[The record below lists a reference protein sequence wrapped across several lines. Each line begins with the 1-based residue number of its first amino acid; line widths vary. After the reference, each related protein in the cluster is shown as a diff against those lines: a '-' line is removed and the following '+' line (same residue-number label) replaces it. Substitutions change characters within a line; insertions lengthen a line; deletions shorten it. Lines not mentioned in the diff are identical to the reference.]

1 MKLETLSIITY
12 LLPLTVS
19 LLGALTIFGNR
30 HRGISRN
37 LFGYILFLMSYKFG
51 YDLLS
56 VMRIDTLQIIAFIA
70 GSLIWYSLAPLLY
83 RYFSSL
89 QSHDFILDR
98 LLIKHFLPGLLIG
111 ITVLGFTLLLGKD
124 TYVEVLNHR
133 FNQDPSFQKSAYKT
147 ILFLLGSPLLTF
159 QWLIYFYFL
168 QSTIN
173 DHKKS
178 YGIFYGSYERRN
190 EILMKRI
197 YFSMASIFLIS
208 FFAQFFQIQ
217 EPVYMI
223 LINLIQSVAAII
235 VVQSAKEQIDMKNY
249 RMYKLSSHHEEIL
262 NNKKVNKL

>member
-1 MKLETLSIITY
+1 
-12 LLPLTVS
+12 
-19 LLGALTIFGNR
+19 
-30 HRGISRN
+30 
-37 LFGYILFLMSYKFG
+37 MSYKFG
-51 YDLLS
+51 YDVLTI
-56 VMRIDTLQIIAFIA
+56 MRVDTLQIIAFIV

-89 QSHDFILDR
+89 QSHDYILN
-98 LLIKHFLPGLLIG
+98 GLLMKHLVPGFVIG
-111 ITVLGFTLLLGKD
+111 LIVFGFAFLLGQT
-124 TYVEVLNHR
+124 TYIEVLNHR
-133 FNQDPSFQKSAYKT
+133 FGEDHSFERNVYKI

-168 QSTIN
+168 HSTIQE
-173 DHKKS
+173 HKKR

-208 FFAQFFQIQ
+208 FFAQFLQIQ
-217 EPVYMI
+217 KPVFMI
-223 LINLIQSVAAII
+223 LINLVQSVAAFI